1 MTTHLLSRTPM
12 RSGPT
17 LSLHRDISLPLG
29 RLHEAC
35 GAGRYSFALW
45 LAGQMQGPVLWIA
58 PDWQKDRLNP
68 DGMMP
73 FADPARFLYAHA
85 RRPEDLL
92 WCVEESLR
100 SGAVP
105 LVIADLPAPPALTPV
120 RRMHL
125 AAETGGDTSGTP
137 PLGLLLLPGD
147 GGARG
152 VETRWHMS
160 PAHEGKARRWHLER
174 RRARTDPP
182 KAWIASQTRARAGLD
197 LDPTPLR

>member
-1 MTTHLLSRTPM
+1 MTTHLLSRKPM
-12 RSGPT
+12 RPGPA
-17 LSLHRDISLPLG
+17 LSLHPDISLPLG

-35 GAGRYSFALW
+35 GPGRYSFALW

-58 PDWQKDRLNP
+58 PDWHQDRLNP

-73 FADPARFLYAHA
+73 FVDPARFLYAHT

-92 WCVEESLR
+92 WCIEESLR
-100 SGAVP
+100 SGAAP

-125 AAETGGDTSGTP
+125 AAESVPTGTTP
-137 PLGLLLLPGD
+137 PLGLLLLPAD

-152 VETRWHMS
+152 VETRWYMA
-160 PAHEGKARRWHLER
+160 PAHTPDLRRWHLER
-174 RRARTDPP
+174 RRARTAPP
-182 KAWIASQTRARAGLD
+182 RAWTATQTAPRTGLT
-197 LDPTPLR
+197 LTPTPLR